1 MSGWIDPLGVRA
13 LYRFVQAEQLRLLG
27 LIAEQGR
34 LHPDGRRVARYRA
47 RYAQLC
53 RVQALIQG
61 VERPGLELR
70 PHKALVNQHPDRP
83 DLIRAIDGHYHS
95 FLHDY
100 DLRQREARQP

>member
-13 LYRFVQAEQLRLLG
+13 LYRFVQAEQLRLLQR
-27 LIAEQGR
+27 IEEQSR

-47 RYAQLC
+47 RYAELG

-83 DLIRAIDGHYHS
+83 DLIRAIDRPYHS
-95 FLHDY
+95 FLQDH
-100 DLRQREARQP
+100 DLRQREAKP